1 MTQNLLTCAV
11 LLVCQ
16 VHATSQSQQ
25 PVWDIGTKWIYDFV
39 PSHHLHTYITNEIT
53 DTTEINGYK
62 LYVVESE
69 PQMTGVRFL
78 HYADSKVYNY
88 NESLDLLELLYD
100 FTQTQEYHTDYRPIC
115 DPAFPYDSISFQRYR
130 IVVDS
135 VTEYI
140 MPDNTIR
147 TLQYVVPLDT
157 LVVEMDTLFI
167 TDLERT
173 VLDRVGFMQG
183 GIHYTHN
190 WEIGMYICD
199 EFANYVGQLR
209 CFSDDSTS
217 YNFVGYPCDS
227 TWIITDVDDI
237 QREIVRVF
245 PNPTSDLVMVSGIP
259 HDVNYE
265 IYSPIGVLLER
276 GETDNHRIKLDYSGF
291 LVLRLYLEGTWLS
304 RIVLICE

>member
-1 MTQNLLTCAV
+1 V
-11 LLVCQ
+11 LLLACQ
-16 VHATSQSQQ
+16 AQVISQAQQ

-39 PSHHLHTYITNEIT
+39 PYHHQHTYITNEIT

-62 LYVVESE
+62 LYVVESQ
-69 PQMTGVRFL
+69 PQITGVRFL
-78 HYADSKVYNY
+78 YYEDDKVYNY

-100 FTQTQEYHTDYRPIC
+100 FTETQEYHTDYRPIC
-115 DPAFPYDSISFQRYR
+115 DPAFPYDSVSFKRYR

-135 VTEYI
+135 VTDYI

-147 TLQYVVPLDT
+147 TLQYVVPLDS
-157 LVVEMDTLFI
+157 LVVKMDTLLI

-173 VLDRVGFMQG
+173 VLDRIGFMQG

-209 CFSDDSTS
+209 CFSNDSAS

-237 QREIVRVF
+237 QQEIVRVF
-245 PNPTSDLVMVSGIP
+245 PNPTSDFITVSGIAQ
-259 HDVNYE
+259 DLQYE
-265 IYSPIGVLLER
+265 IFSPLGVLLASGVTE
-276 GETDNHRIKLDYSGF
+276 NHRIKLEYTGV
-291 LVLRLYLEGTWLS
+291 LVLRLYVEGSWVS
-304 RIVLICE
+304 KIVLKQE